1 MKLVLIVLA
10 TVIAVAKVVIFPNNR
25 KGNVQMKELQ
35 KQLDMLFKQ
44 SGGDESVIEV
54 IKKEKAVFPFSTE
67 GRMLAYL
74 LATQTITYD
83 KYMELQNEYAT
94 I

>member
-1 MKLVLIVLA
+1 
-10 TVIAVAKVVIFPNNR
+10 
-25 KGNVQMKELQ
+25 MKELQ

-44 SGGDESVIEV
+44 SGVDESVIEV

-74 LATQTITYD
+74 LATHYD
-83 KYMELQNEYAT
+83 ETEKSLFCLKEKK
-94 I
+94 